1 MVGGKTGGE
10 FSGKVSRKRYDHDE
24 GKKMSDECEPD
35 EENERRKRTHLK
47 KKMRTP
53 EKETTKR
60 RRSKR
65 EHNDAST

>member
-1 MVGGKTGGE
+1 MALFRKQDCKVSFMVGGKTGGE

-47 KKMRTP
+47 RNANT
-53 EKETTKR
+53 
-60 RRSKR
+60 
-65 EHNDAST
+65 